1 MTRDLIVAVKEQQEQ
16 GVAPQEGK
24 HSLLE
29 LKSAPLAAVLESNRE
44 TLIRQNMVE
53 DGKSREEAEKEVA
66 GIFLL
71 LKHLTQLKFEA
82 ETKADQSRV
91 SIALKYEL

>member
-1 MTRDLIVAVKEQQEQ
+1 
-16 GVAPQEGK
+16 
-24 HSLLE
+24 
-29 LKSAPLAAVLESNRE
+29 
-44 TLIRQNMVE
+44 MVE